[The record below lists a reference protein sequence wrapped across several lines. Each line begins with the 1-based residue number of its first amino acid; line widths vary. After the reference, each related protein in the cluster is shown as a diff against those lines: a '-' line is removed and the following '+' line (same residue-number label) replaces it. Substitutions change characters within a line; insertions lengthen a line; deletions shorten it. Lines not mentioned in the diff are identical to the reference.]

1 MILSEVSATSRTH
14 AFRPTYNTQCYT
26 WRRAALSE
34 LYEFYVSPESS
45 VQQSKNRNDVAL
57 SPWAR
62 APLTT
67 AGRAVRFRRL
77 GRLRLGRDVRD
88 VLRRRIQ
95 KVVIVRG
102 GVLLA
107 PALKLLDHV
116 VQWTSFFMSS
126 LKVKYHTVLELDK
139 DQ

>member
-1 MILSEVSATSRTH
+1 M
-14 AFRPTYNTQCYT
+14 
-26 WRRAALSE
+26 
-34 LYEFYVSPESS
+34 
-45 VQQSKNRNDVAL
+45 
-57 SPWAR
+57 
-62 APLTT
+62 
-67 AGRAVRFRRL
+67 
-77 GRLRLGRDVRD
+77 RDVR
-88 VLRRRIQ
+88 RRRIQ

-116 VQWTSFFMSS
+116 VQWISFFMSS